1 MTGFVPSFLHIE
13 TQELVSYLIKAAGQT
28 QRTQI
33 NPQDLLDFLK
43 LQYLSFDFKTELPK
57 EAKESF
63 IGDSPRAMISFHDR
77 LVATD
82 SALSPTR
89 TRFSVLHEIGHYILP
104 NHQHTLYVCDS
115 QGMSFRTHI
124 TFEQEANRVAAD
136 LLFLGDRFELESNS
150 RPISAMTVK
159 VLASQFNSSFAA
171 AAHRMAE
178 RHYRDCML
186 ICFTRGVQTVVNSD
200 ANQVWHIHYCIP
212 SYSFGNKYFQRV
224 TGGGVPEELFDRIS
238 ATGRNLEHSET
249 IQVGIPCR
257 SGFDQLLFN
266 AEYFY
271 NQYNVF
277 CFLTPAEIRK

>member
-33 NPQDLLDFLK
+33 NPKDLLDFLK

-63 IGDSPRAMISFHDR
+63 MSDSPRAMISFHDR

-150 RPISAMTVK
+150 RPVSAATVK
-159 VLASQFNSSFAA
+159 ILANQFHASFEAS
-171 AAHRMAE
+171 AHRIAE

-186 ICFTRGVQTVVNSD
+186 VCFSRGIQAVLNSD
-200 ANQVWHIHYCIP
+200 AKPDWKVHYCIP
-212 SYSFGNKYFQRV
+212 SHSFGNKYFQKV
-224 TGGGVPEELFDRIS
+224 SGGGVPDDVFGRIS
-238 ATGRNLEHSET
+238 AEGRDLEHSET
-249 IQVGIPCR
+249 IQVFIPCR
-257 SGFDQLLFN
+257 TGLDPVLFN

-271 NQYNVF
+271 NRYNVF
-277 CFLTPAEIRK
+277 CFLTPAATR

>member
-1 MTGFVPSFLHIE
+1 MTGFIPSFLHIE
-13 TQELVSYLIKAAGQT
+13 SQELVAYLIKAAGQSE
-28 QRTQI
+28 RTQV
-33 NPQDLLDFLK
+33 NPQDLLDYLK
-43 LQYLSFDFKTELPK
+43 LQYLSFDFKTELPR
-57 EAKESF
+57 EARESF
-63 IGDSPRAMISFHDR
+63 LSGSPRAMISFHDR

-82 SALSPTR
+82 SGLSLTR

-104 NHQHTLYVCDS
+104 NHQNTLYVCDS

-159 VLASQFNSSFAA
+159 ILANQFNSSFEA

-186 ICFTRGVQTVVNSD
+186 ICFSRGAQDVVNSD
-200 ANQVWHIHYCIP
+200 AKPEWRIHYCVP
-212 SYSFGNKYFQRV
+212 SPSFGNKYFQRV
-224 TGGGVPEELFDRIS
+224 SGGGVPDEVFQRIS
-238 ATGRNLEHSET
+238 ANGRNLEHSET
-249 IQVGIPCR
+249 EQVGIPCR
-257 SGFDQLLFN
+257 SGSDPLLFN

-277 CFLTPAEIRK
+277 CFLTPVDIRK